1 MPHGYYNLNGD
12 FIETD
17 TKEEATAAWREERG
31 YDPVGVFDVGDGE
44 IIDTRGEE
52 PDQTPATATQ
62 LSAAAGGGG
71 GLPPVVPP
79 LVPNA
84 PIDTPQPTY
93 DVQGIQSIGT
103 ATPADQGYD
112 VQSIQGTPAPA
123 QGISFATPTE
133 QAAAQG
139 GGVPTHIDPYFADLS
154 AGMQYLYSRWPYNV
168 GGEGTPTE
176 LRAGGGYSPS
186 SFQWSESPAS
196 LNELAQ
202 GRTPVGPALAAAD
215 SVETFLIEFGVRPEF
230 VTPFV
235 AQSLGL
241 SPTDMARMGYVQDLY
256 GRWIS
261 LEFGED
267 TGDSAGFGG
276 GYVFGGGGGG
286 YGGGGY
292 GGGFRSGYTSGLI
305 TWRIGL

>member
-1 MPHGYYNLNGD
+1 MTHGYYNLDGD

-17 TKEEATAAWREERG
+17 TLEEATAAWRAEHG
-31 YDPVGVFDVGDGE
+31 FDPTGVFDMGDGE
-44 IIDTRGEE
+44 VVDTRNV
-52 PDQTPATATQ
+52 PAD
-62 LSAAAGGGG
+62 SA
-71 GLPPVVPP
+71 PVTSAPAVPIDA
-79 LVPNA
+79 VPNLPLGYDVQGIQGSGIQEGA
-84 PIDTPQPTY
+84 QQTY
-93 DVQGIQSIGT
+93 DVQGIQSLGT

-123 QGISFATPTE
+123 QGVSFATPTE

-215 SVETFLIEFGVRPEF
+215 SVSTFFIEFGVRPEF

-241 SPTDMARMGYVQDLY
+241 TPTDMARMGYVQDLY

-276 GYVFGGGGGG
+276 GYVYGGGG

-305 TWRIGL
+305 SWRIGL